1 MSNKFKSGLVFG
13 FAMTLFFLSRT
24 AIAWIAGEDLST
36 NDILKSFFASLL
48 AGLVSGFLF
57 GWLSNKFVAGGII
70 TKSSKFEYHKNET
83 IILQTP
89 ANHFVGVDAVIGNLF
104 LTDKRLI
111 FKSHNLNNQN
121 HEWITDLADIS
132 HVETFKTLGLFN
144 SGLKMVTNKKVVGKF
159 VVHKQKQWIQSI
171 AQIKTVQ
178 RYWKH

>member
-57 GWLSNKFVAGGII
+57 GWLSNKFVAGSII
-70 TKSSKFEYHKNET
+70 TKSSKFEYDKNET

-89 ANHFVGVDAVIGNLF
+89 ANHFVGVDAVGGNLF

-111 FKSHNLNNQN
+111 FKSHNQIIIIMSGSLTSQTFLMLKLLKLLDCLT
-121 HEWITDLADIS
+121 TD
-132 HVETFKTLGLFN
+132 
-144 SGLKMVTNKKVVGKF
+144 
-159 VVHKQKQWIQSI
+159 
-171 AQIKTVQ
+171 
-178 RYWKH
+178 